1 MTHPSTIAD
10 GRVSSKSATYAPV
23 VPFRPRRSRPLVAA
37 ELMVEIELLLDVI
50 DADFGYP
57 NHLTSDQV
65 DAALQPPTHVGV
77 FGASPRVNRG

>member
-1 MTHPSTIAD
+1 MTHPSTIAN

-23 VPFRPRRSRPLVAA
+23 VPFRSRPLVAA